1 MHILKQTN
9 DYVKRVLTS
18 IADTKGDVAQQDILL
33 FEQCCLSQ
41 AKGHYEILVRFGCLI
56 SGKS

>member
-9 DYVKRVLTS
+9 DYVKRVLKS
-18 IADTKGDVAQQDILL
+18 VADINGDVAQQDILL
-33 FEQCCLSQ
+33 LEQCCLSQ
-41 AKGHYEILVRFGCLI
+41 AKGHYEIVVRFGGLI

>member
-9 DYVKRVLTS
+9 DYEKRVLTS
-18 IADTKGDVAQQDILL
+18 VADINGDVAQQDILL

-41 AKGHYEILVRFGCLI
+41 AKGHYEILVRFGGLI
-56 SGKS
+56 SSKS

>member
-9 DYVKRVLTS
+9 DYVKRVLKS
-18 IADTKGDVAQQDILL
+18 VADINGDVAQQDILL
-33 FEQCCLSQ
+33 LEQCWLSQ
-41 AKGHYEILVRFGCLI
+41 AKSHYETVVRFGGLV